1 MNEKDRSRYGI
12 LYGIAA
18 YGSWGVFPLYFKAVK
33 HVSAYEILAHR
44 IVWSFLIL
52 AIMVAVLR
60 RWKEL
65 LRELQS
71 GKLLLMLGLSTL
83 LIAAN
88 WLVFIYAVTSGQV
101 LEASLGYFANPL
113 LNVLLGVVVF
123 RERLRPLQTLSIVLA
138 LAGFIVLAGFAGDV
152 PWIAA
157 TLAVTFSLY
166 GLMRKIMPVDGLVSL
181 TVETLSLTPVAM
193 IYLAYL
199 SATGGG
205 ASGGMH
211 TLGLLA
217 LSGPVTTMP
226 LLFFGAAARRLRL
239 STMGILQYLSP
250 TLQFSLAVLIFG
262 ESISAAQIVS
272 FACIW
277 TGIIIYT
284 SDSLRAARQ
293 AKLALVEPFGG
304 DP

>member
-1 MNEKDRSRYGI
+1 MNEKDRSRLGI

-33 HVSAYEILAHR
+33 YVSAYEILAHR

-52 AIMVAVLR
+52 AVMVAVLA

-71 GKLLLMLGLSTL
+71 PKLLLMLGLSTL

-101 LEASLGYFANPL
+101 LQASLGYFANPL

-123 RERLRPLQTLSIVLA
+123 RERFRPLQTLSIVLA
-138 LAGFIVLAGFAGDV
+138 FAGFLVLASFAGEV

-157 TLAVTFSLY
+157 SLAVTFSLY

-181 TVETLSLTPVAM
+181 TVETLFLTPVAM

-199 SATGGG
+199 SATGRRR
-205 ASGGMH
+205 
-211 TLGLLA
+211 
-217 LSGPVTTMP
+217 P
-226 LLFFGAAARRLRL
+226 AACTR
-239 STMGILQYLSP
+239 
-250 TLQFSLAVLIFG
+250 
-262 ESISAAQIVS
+262 SA
-272 FACIW
+272 
-277 TGIIIYT
+277 
-284 SDSLRAARQ
+284 SLR
-293 AKLALVEPFGG
+293 
-304 DP
+304 